1 MPPRGVTSAKRKR
14 QYAHVKDSELARGV
28 GEDRAEEIA
37 ARTVNKQRAQ
47 SGETRQARKGSGA
60 GTSARKSARKSA
72 GKSAGTSARKSGGAA
87 RGKASA
93 GRAGATRSAGSSRGG
108 ARSGSPKPAAGRTR
122 KAASKKR

>member
-14 QYAHVKDSELARGV
+14 QYEHVKESERERGV

-47 SGETRQARKGSGA
+47 AGETKSAGRGRKASG
-60 GTSARKSARKSA
+60 GKSSASSSRKSA
-72 GKSAGTSARKSGGAA
+72 
-87 RGKASA
+87 
-93 GRAGATRSAGSSRGG
+93 ATRS
-108 ARSGSPKPAAGRTR
+108 R